1 MRDEIPQG
9 IPLRVADIR
18 HGVDAVFDA
27 WLYGLLIDNNLAYRM
42 NPDIIASPEQLDFI
56 VQRREE
62 GQVYLPCSDNTFA
75 LLCGG
80 GVGLRA
86 QQGRVWRVVM
96 HLVREVAPSRA
107 MRRRLIAFCR
117 NRFRHYLR
125 LDTLLPTRLMKRMTN
140 LVLAQGDWGDLWRD
154 RRREANAR
162 QNALLEDPEVRRRLD
177 AMPERLPSDMPS
189 ARREMRLHEL
199 ARLLCLSAFSR
210 RINEDG
216 LPPGDAFPRM
226 LAQAETRL
234 FELQDAMPSEAGGR
248 IVLFIC
254 DADGGIVFDLAAA
267 RCLVRMGFK
276 VIIALKEDFYFYAP
290 TLDDVESDPVL
301 AYWCRKAH
309 VERRSKLGKNDLLS
323 LLRENNVLVIS
334 DGTRERLNFYRTSIT
349 FARAWKEADI
359 ILSKGWRN
367 ADMLLGTSHEFTR
380 DIFCFWYDKK
390 AGFQVRF
397 RPRAAGAHKFSAQDI
412 AGRADAI
419 IARMRQAHAENK
431 TVMFYSCIIGSIP
444 GQMATAIALVH
455 AFLES
460 LRSSLDDVFIVNP
473 TEYFIEGMDGDDLM
487 FMWERV
493 QRSGYIDIWRF
504 QTVDDI
510 ERSFALLG
518 RKVPPEWLGKD
529 ATYSTGCTK
538 EMRIAQDVQRENREM
553 QIIGPAPSLFRRR
566 SEYGV
571 GKYFDASIAR
581 G

>member
-1 MRDEIPQG
+1 MRDDIPQG
-9 IPLRVADIR
+9 IPLRVGDIR

-62 GQVYLPCSDNTFA
+62 GQVYLPCSDATFA
-75 LLCGG
+75 LLCEGG
-80 GVGLRA
+80 SGLRA
-86 QQGRVWRVVM
+86 QQGRVWRIVM
-96 HLVREVAPSRA
+96 HLVREVAPSPA
-107 MRRRLIAFCR
+107 MRRRLVAFCR

-140 LVLAQGDWGDLWRD
+140 LVLAQGDWGDLWQD
-154 RRREANAR
+154 RRRDANAR
-162 QNALLEDPEVRRRLD
+162 QNALLEDPEVRRHLD
-177 AMPERLPSDMPS
+177 AMPARLPSDMPS

-210 RINEDG
+210 RINEEG
-216 LPPGDAFPRM
+216 LPQGDGFSRM
-226 LAQAETRL
+226 LDQAEKRL
-234 FELQDAMPSEAGGR
+234 FALQEAMPSEASGR
-248 IVLFIC
+248 IVLLIC
-254 DADGGIVFDLAAA
+254 DADGGIIFDLAAT
-267 RCLVRMGFK
+267 RCLIRMGFK
-276 VIIALKEDFYFYAP
+276 VIVALKEDFYFYAP

-301 AYWCRKAH
+301 GYWYKKGH
-309 VERRSKLGKNDLLS
+309 VERRPNLGKNELLN
-323 LLRENNVLVIS
+323 LLRENSLLFIS

-359 ILSKGWRN
+359 VLSKGWRN
-367 ADMLLGTSHEFTR
+367 ADMLLGTSHAFTR
-380 DIFCFWYDKK
+380 DIFCFWYDNKT
-390 AGFQVRF
+390 GFQIRF
-397 RPRAAGAHKFSAQDI
+397 RPRAAEAHKFSAQDI
-412 AGRADAI
+412 DGLADAV
-419 IARMRQAHAENK
+419 IARMRQARAEGK

-444 GQMATAIALVH
+444 GQTATAIALVR

-460 LRSSLDDVFIVNP
+460 LRSSLDNVFIVNP
-473 TEYFIEGMDGDDLM
+473 TEFFVKGMDGDDLM

-538 EMRIAQDVQRENREM
+538 EMRIAQDVQRLNKEM

-566 SEYGV
+566 SEYGI
-571 GKYFDASIAR
+571 GKYFDASIA
-581 G
+581 

>member
-1 MRDEIPQG
+1 MRDDIPQG
-9 IPLRVADIR
+9 MPVRVADIR
-18 HGVDAVFDA
+18 HGMDAVFDA

-56 VQRREE
+56 VQRRQKE
-62 GQVYLPCSDNTFA
+62 QIYLPCSDATFA
-75 LLCGG
+75 LLCEGG
-80 GVGLRA
+80 AGLRA

-96 HLVREVAPSRA
+96 RLVREVAPSRA
-107 MRRRLIAFCR
+107 LRQRLIAFCR

-125 LDTLLPTRLMKRMTN
+125 QDTLLPTRLMKRMTN
-140 LVLAQGDWGDLWRD
+140 LVLAQGEWGDLWRD
-154 RRREANAR
+154 RRRAANAR
-162 QNALLEDPEVRRRLD
+162 QNALLESPDVRRRLD
-177 AMPERLPSDMPS
+177 AMPERLPADMPS
-189 ARREMRLHEL
+189 ARREMRLREL

-210 RINEDG
+210 AINEQG
-216 LPPGDAFPRM
+216 LPPDDAFSRV
-226 LAQAETRL
+226 LAQAEERL
-234 FELQDAMPSEAGGR
+234 CALQEVMPLEAGER
-248 IVLFIC
+248 VVLLIC
-254 DADGGIVFDLAAA
+254 DADGGIVFDLAAT
-267 RCLVRMGFK
+267 RCLVSMGFK
-276 VIIALKEDFYFYAP
+276 VIVALKEDFYFYAP
-290 TLDDVESDPVL
+290 TLDDVEDDPVL
-301 AYWCRKAH
+301 ARWCKKAH
-309 VERRSKLGKNDLLS
+309 VERNPRLSKNDLVR
-323 LLRENNVLVIS
+323 LLRENDVLFIS

-349 FARAWKEADI
+349 FARAWKEADL

-380 DIFCFWYDKK
+380 DIFCFWHDEE
-390 AGFQVRF
+390 GFQARF
-397 RPRAAGAHKFSAQDI
+397 RPRAAEAHKFSAQDI
-412 AGRADAI
+412 ADLADVVI
-419 IARMRQAHAENK
+419 TRMRQAHAEGR

-444 GQMATAIALVH
+444 GQTATAVALVR

-460 LRSSLDDVFIVNP
+460 LRASMDNVFIVNP

-538 EMRIAQDVQRENREM
+538 EMRIAQDVQLANREM

-571 GKYFDASIAR
+571 GKYFDASIVR
-581 G
+581 R